1 MSGCLQVSRIA
12 YPLIRPT
19 VPRLRRALPA
29 DARSLLDAASE
40 AAPES
45 GSELWVVGGAI
56 RDLAAGHAP
65 AEVDL
70 ACSGDPAVLA
80 ASIAARLGEDAA
92 VKAEPRF
99 ATARVAWRDRRLDI
113 AALRSERYARPG
125 ALPEVRPDATIE
137 ADLGRRDFS
146 VNAIAL
152 GVVGP
157 RGGELLDPY
166 GGLED
171 LAARRLR
178 ALHAGSFRDDATRL
192 WRGARYAAAL
202 GLRPEPETA
211 RWIEEAPRWVA
222 RSSGRRLWAE
232 FERVSACRRV
242 GAMLRLLDGWGALRG
257 VHTAWALPAEASRAL
272 ARRPGPH
279 SPSLLLAV
287 LLAPLAER
295 EAVATRLTAPR
306 AARRPVGEAA
316 RLLTARDRAP
326 GSLAALEGVTNEAR
340 LAARWLDPAGQRLL
354 QRELRR
360 WERARAPLDAAALL
374 RLGVERG
381 PDLGA
386 WLERLRRERYLGNL
400 RDAASAR
407 RAVRAALR
415 DATEPEER

>member
-1 MSGCLQVSRIA
+1 MSRIA

-19 VPRLRRALPA
+19 VQRLRRALPA

-40 AAPES
+40 AATAA
-45 GSELWVVGGAI
+45 GSELWAVGGAL

-70 ACSGDPAVLA
+70 ACGGDPAVLA
-80 ASIAARLGEDAA
+80 ASVAARLGEEAA
-92 VKAEPRF
+92 VKTEPRF
-99 ATARVAWRDRRLDI
+99 ATARVEWRGRRLDI

-125 ALPEVRPDATIE
+125 ALPEVRPGATIE

-152 GVVGP
+152 AVAGP

-178 ALHAGSFRDDATRL
+178 ALHADSFRNDATRL
-192 WRGARYAAAL
+192 WRGARYATAL
-202 GLRPEPETA
+202 GLRPEPQTL

-222 RSSGRRLWAE
+222 RISGRRLWAE
-232 FERVSACRRV
+232 FERGAACRRV
-242 GAMLRLLDGWGALRG
+242 SATLRLLDGWGALRG
-257 VHTAWALPAEASRAL
+257 VHPAWSLPAEASRAL

-295 EAVATRLTAPR
+295 EAIAARLTVPR
-306 AARRPVGEAA
+306 AARRAVQDAA
-316 RLLTARDRAP
+316 RLLATRDRAP
-326 GSLAALEGVTNEAR
+326 GSLAALEGVTNAAR
-340 LAARWLDPAGQRLL
+340 LAARWLDPAGQRWL

-360 WERARAPLDAAALL
+360 WEHTRAPLDAAALL

-381 PDLGA
+381 PALGA

-400 RDAASAR
+400 RNAASAR
-407 RAVRAALR
+407 RAVQAALR
-415 DATEPEER
+415 DTAEPEER